1 MGNSVVSYGA
11 SSDSRSC
18 LITGGGLRSPLFAVG
33 FALIGIATVRA
44 DSFAQTQ
51 LQNTS
56 VQNSQA
62 LIDSSEI
69 NHRARSLQDRFERR
83 RRQMLP
89 KFYAG
94 TADHCLIVGRFCEW
108 HPKLE
113 ADVVPS
119 EGDNIR
125 RARGELLAEL
135 ARAAT
140 AVPGDDWIAGQR
152 IRYLTEAHDTS
163 AVAVAR
169 SCQATKW
176 WCDALL
182 GLALHVNQD
191 FVGADSAFSAALAEM
206 PPLTRCH
213 WMNLSPLLDDDI
225 RGTYRKM
232 SCAQRE
238 ALNARIWW
246 VADPLFMV
254 AGNERRTEHFSRVLH
269 TALQSDAANTYGLRW
284 SGDLA
289 ELILRFGWAEKWTQE
304 PPANPYP
311 IPSQVSITGHEREP
325 GFHFFATQRPPD
337 SVGQIADSLFE
348 IDQFPPREQYSPVY
362 AKGFVH
368 LDAQVARFRRGDS
381 TQVVAAFDVTADTI
395 FSRHKFAAA
404 VVAMGDETAT
414 PAIAEIAESPVKNVL
429 TVKTPWKS
437 QLVGVELLAQDS
449 AAAARWRSGL
459 ATIPLDSARISVSD
473 LLFVDDGQSLPTDLT
488 EAIPRAHGGTKF
500 DRGKQVGLFWELY
513 GKAPADSALP
523 MSLTITPVD
532 EGFLRRA
539 FRALRISPKVSP
551 LNIRWHENGA
561 AGMLSARSVLLD
573 LSLVPAGKYAVKL
586 EVGNSPAATTSRI
599 IEIQ

>member
-1 MGNSVVSYGA
+1 VVSYGA
-11 SSDSRSC
+11 SSDSRSR
-18 LITGGGLRSPLFAVG
+18 LITGGGLRSPLCAVG
-33 FALIGIATVRA
+33 FALIGIATFRC
-44 DSFAQTQ
+44 DSLAQTQ
-51 LQNTS
+51 LQKTA

-69 NHRARSLQDRFERR
+69 NHRARGLQDRFERR

-113 ADVVPS
+113 QDVVPN

-125 RARGELLAEL
+125 RARAELLAEL
-135 ARAAT
+135 ARAAA

-152 IRYLTEAHDTS
+152 IRYLAEAHDTS
-163 AVAVAR
+163 AVTMAR
-169 SCQATKW
+169 SCRATRW

-182 GLALHVNQD
+182 GLALHVNED
-191 FVGADSAFSAALAEM
+191 FAGADSAFSAALAEM
-206 PPLTRCH
+206 PPRTRCH

-238 ALNARIWW
+238 ALNAKIWW

-254 AGNERRTEHFSRVLH
+254 AGNERRTEHFSRVLQ
-269 TALQSDAANTYGLRW
+269 TALQRDAANTYGSSW
-284 SGDLA
+284 GGDLA
-289 ELILRFGWAEKWTQE
+289 ELILRFGWAEKWTQQ

-311 IPSQVSITGHEREP
+311 ITQQVSITGHEREP

-337 SVGQIADSLFE
+337 SVALIADSLFE

-362 AKGFVH
+362 AKGFVR

-381 TQVVAAFDVTADTI
+381 THVVAAFDVGADTI
-395 FSRHKFAAA
+395 FSRHNFAAA

-429 TVKTPWKS
+429 TLVTPWKS
-437 QLVGVELLAQDS
+437 QLVGVELLAKDS

-459 ATIPLDSARISVSD
+459 AEIPLDSGRISVSD
-473 LLFVDDGQSLPTDLT
+473 LLFVDEAPSLPTDLS

-500 DRGKQVGLFWELY
+500 ARGKQVGLFWELY

-551 LNIRWHENGA
+551 LNIRWQENGA

-586 EVGNSPAATTSRI
+586 EVGNSPVATTSRI

>member
-1 MGNSVVSYGA
+1 
-11 SSDSRSC
+11 
-18 LITGGGLRSPLFAVG
+18 
-33 FALIGIATVRA
+33 
-44 DSFAQTQ
+44 
-51 LQNTS
+51 
-56 VQNSQA
+56 
-62 LIDSSEI
+62 
-69 NHRARSLQDRFERR
+69 
-83 RRQMLP
+83 MLP

-113 ADVVPS
+113 DDVVPN

-125 RARGELLAEL
+125 QARAELLAEL
-135 ARAAT
+135 ARAAA

-163 AVAVAR
+163 ALGVAR
-169 SCQATKW
+169 SCRATRW

-182 GLALHVNQD
+182 GLALHVNED

-213 WMNLSPLLDDDI
+213 WMNLAPLLDDDI

-238 ALNARIWW
+238 ALNAKIWW

-269 TALQSDAANTYGLRW
+269 TALQADAANTYGMSW

-289 ELILRFGWAEKWTQE
+289 ELILRFGWAEKWTQQ

-311 IPSQVSITGHEREP
+311 ITQEVSITGHEREP

-337 SVGQIADSLFE
+337 SVAQIADSLFE

-381 TQVVAAFDVTADTI
+381 TRVVAAFDVGSDTI
-395 FSRHKFAAA
+395 FSKHKFAAA
-404 VVAMGDETAT
+404 VVAMGDETMT
-414 PAIAEIAESPVKNVL
+414 PAIAEMDESPLKNVL
-429 TVKTPWKS
+429 TVETPWKS
-437 QLVGVELLAQDS
+437 QLVGVELLAKDS

-459 ATIPLDSARISVSD
+459 AEIPLDSGRISVSD

-500 DRGKQVGLFWELY
+500 AHGKQVGLFWELY
-513 GKAPADSALP
+513 GKAPVDSALP
-523 MSLTITPVD
+523 MSLTITPVG

-551 LNIRWHENGA
+551 LNIRWRENGA
-561 AGMLSARSVLLD
+561 AGVLSARSVLLD

-586 EVGNSPAATTSRI
+586 EVGNSPVATTSRI